1 MRDFSYAFARG
12 ERVALVGP
20 NGVGKT
26 SFLRAIMGE
35 LPPDAGEVKIGET
48 VRFGFYSQF
57 VEFENPEMRVS
68 EYVAEVAAEARGGAG
83 GGAEWVSALSLPELL
98 SRFQFMRGR
107 QHTPLRELSGGE
119 RRRLQLLT
127 ALSRQPNVLVLDEP
141 TNDLDLPTIE
151 AVESLLNAY
160 DGVIVLT
167 GHDRAF
173 LDSVAQHLLV
183 FEGGGRIR
191 DWPGSFSEWRDAE
204 RDADLKRQ
212 LAELIEEISTQAL
225 READSANVVAANIQ
239 HIFAVTEQTGDGTR
253 STAQIVRELSRTA
266 EELRQE
272 QRERD
277 FRAETE
283 RQHAAIRA
291 RGYKVEDVQ
300 KFMTERGI
308 VKFDTALEVMDMR
321 NSLAAPTPEALA
333 QHGDYSMPEDQKNI
347 FANPAKWARQ
357 KAHAIIDELKGK
369 ALVR

>member
-1 MRDFSYAFARG
+1 MA
-12 ERVALVGP
+12 
-20 NGVGKT
+20 
-26 SFLRAIMGE
+26 
-35 LPPDAGEVKIGET
+35 DASLEGLSPVQVQQLAKG
-48 VRFGFYSQF
+48 
-57 VEFENPEMRVS
+57 M
-68 EYVAEVAAEARGGAG
+68 
-83 GGAEWVSALSLPELL
+83 SALLNHKDPEIRRGVQRSLKSVDPNLNFPELEQADAII
-98 SRFQFMRGR
+98 S
-107 QHTPLRELSGGE
+107 
-119 RRRLQLLT
+119 
-127 ALSRQPNVLVLDEP
+127 
-141 TNDLDLPTIE
+141 
-151 AVESLLNAY
+151 AVKE
-160 DGVIVLT
+160 V
-167 GHDRAF
+167 
-173 LDSVAQHLLV
+173 Q
-183 FEGGGRIR
+183 
-191 DWPGSFSEWRDAE
+191 
-204 RDADLKRQ
+204 K
-212 LAELIEEISTQAL
+212 
-225 READSANVVAANIQ
+225 
-239 HIFAVTEQTGDGTR
+239 
-253 STAQIVRELSRTA
+253 TA